1 MARKPLGQIFK
12 KQGGWTAAAAAV
24 GIYSSYKSAKEQK
37 KAAGKAAD
45 AAQEGTEMSVEAQ
58 MEMQQKAIDAQ
69 MAMQANALAEL
80 RAGRMQADARLSPYS
95 KGGMTGFNAM
105 MDLLAEGPDYE
116 LTRAEGFREIQ
127 NSAAAAG
134 LLSSG
139 GTLAELVKYN
149 HMLNETAWQQKA
161 NLAGNIAQIG
171 GNAAAGQATNFLNS
185 ARSAAS
191 LFGSTGNNLA
201 NMYMQTGSNLANLYT
216 NQANVM
222 GNAAL
227 ASGQASANM
236 WSGLGNVVGG
246 AFGNWN
252 PSFSFGGSSTPAST
266 GFTVPGSGGQS
277 PQQFYSNSDARLKTN
292 VEKIG
297 EHDGINIYRWEWN
310 DEAKAMGIDDPT
322 IGVMAHEVPD
332 EYVVE
337 KDGYLMVDYGRLFG
351 EAA

>member
-1 MARKPLGQIFK
+1 MGLA
-12 KQGGWTAAAAAV
+12 TAIIGSAVIGAA
-24 GIYSSYKSAKEQK
+24 GSAIAGRQQK

-45 AAQEGTEMSVEAQ
+45 AATQGTEMSVEAQ

-69 MAMQANALAEL
+69 MAMQSNALAEL

-105 MDLLAEGPDYE
+105 MDLLAEGPDYD

-134 LLSSG
+134 LLNSG

-171 GNAAAGQATNFLNS
+171 GNAAAGQATNFLNA

-216 NQANVM
+216 NQADAL
-222 GNAAL
+222 GGAAL
-227 ASGQASANM
+227 ASGNAQAGTWAGIGNAAQQGIGNWM
-236 WSGLGNVVGG
+236 MYDYLKNGGLGG
-246 AFGNWN
+246 
-252 PSFSFGGSSTPAST
+252 
-266 GFTVPGSGGQS
+266 
-277 PQQFYSNSDARLKTN
+277 
-292 VEKIG
+292 
-297 EHDGINIYRWEWN
+297 
-310 DEAKAMGIDDPT
+310 
-322 IGVMAHEVPD
+322 
-332 EYVVE
+332 
-337 KDGYLMVDYGRLFG
+337 
-351 EAA
+351 

>member
-1 MARKPLGQIFK
+1 MGVA
-12 KQGGWTAAAAAV
+12 TAITAAV
-24 GIYSSYKSAKEQK
+24 GAYGAYRSSKEQK
-37 KAAGKAAD
+37 KAASRAAD
-45 AAQEGTEMSVEAQ
+45 AATQGTEMSIDAQ

-69 MAMQANALAEL
+69 MAMQSNALAEL

-105 MDLLAEGPDYE
+105 MDLLAEGPDYD

-134 LLSSG
+134 LLNSG

-171 GNAAAGQATNFLNS
+171 GNAAAGQATNFLNAS
-185 ARSAAS
+185 QSAAS
-191 LFGSTGNNLA
+191 LFGNTGNNLA

-236 WSGLGNVVGG
+236 WAGLGNVAGT
-246 AFGNWN
+246 ALGNW
-252 PSFSFGGSSTPAST
+252 PS
-266 GFTVPGSGGQS
+266 
-277 PQQFYSNSDARLKTN
+277 SDIKDTWPSDPRLKTN

-297 EHDGINIYRWEWN
+297 GFQTSTWWRRTD
-310 DEAKAMGIDDPT
+310 T
-322 IGVMAHEVPD
+322 
-332 EYVVE
+332 
-337 KDGYLMVDYGRLFG
+337 
-351 EAA
+351 

>member
-1 MARKPLGQIFK
+1 MAKKLGHIFK
-12 KQGGWTAAAAAV
+12 KQGGWTAAAVAV
-24 GIYSSYKSAKEQK
+24 VGGISSYKSGKAQE

-45 AAQEGTEMSVEAQ
+45 AATQGTEMSIEAQ

-69 MAMQANALAEL
+69 MAMQSKALAEL

-171 GNAAAGQATNFLNS
+171 GNAAAGQATNFLG
-185 ARSAAS
+185 AAQSAAN
-191 LFGSTGNNLA
+191 LFGNTGNNLA
-201 NMYMQTGSNLANLYT
+201 NTYMQTGSNLANLYT
-216 NQANVM
+216 NQANQL

-227 ASGQASANM
+227 ASGQAQAGM
-236 WSGLGNVVGG
+236 WTGIGNAVGG
-246 AFGNWN
+246 AIGAW
-252 PSFSFGGSSTPAST
+252 
-266 GFTVPGSGGQS
+266 
-277 PQQFYSNSDARLKTN
+277 SDARLKTN
-292 VEKIG
+292 AEKIG
-297 EHDGINIYRWEWN
+297 ECDGINIYRWEWN